1 MTIRQSKLTTSRV
14 RSLHL
19 INKSF
24 EFLVFKLTLGKF
36 FNSLLLIL
44 GKFNLYPE
52 NCIPYLLL
60 NVYMHVRYPNK
71 GFNQT
76 QSQNICRII
85 GIMNAHRMQAIDDTI
100 HLKIGHSNKHKLVI
114 ASLCE
119 INKSI

>member
-1 MTIRQSKLTTSRV
+1 MNMWEIKSIYHSENISIFFPNNHFEQVHIGAALMTIRQSKLTTSRV

-76 QSQNICRII
+76 
-85 GIMNAHRMQAIDDTI
+85 
-100 HLKIGHSNKHKLVI
+100 
-114 ASLCE
+114 
-119 INKSI
+119 